1 MKLNCALL
9 LLVSLSA
16 CSTIIEGRSQQIMVN
31 TNPSG
36 ANCNI
41 FRNGDKIGS
50 IIDTPGSAYIEKTK
64 YDIKIECNKKHYQTA
79 TYMNHSGT
87 AGATWGNIVAGGL
100 IGWGVDSATGSD
112 NKYETPVNI
121 TLVPEEKP
129 APKSHS
135 KRTKETA
142 DDADDDKKAGTVA
155 DSKDSESQK

>member
-1 MKLNCALL
+1 MKSFLSVVAIL
-9 LLVSLSA
+9 SLSA
-16 CSTIIEGRSQQIMVN
+16 CSTIVDGRSQQIMVN

-41 FRNGDKIGS
+41 LRNGDKIAS

-64 YDIKIECNKKHYQTA
+64 YDIKIECRKSGYQDA

-112 NKYETPVNI
+112 NKYESPVNI
-121 TLVPEEKP
+121 TLVPEEKHEKK
-129 APKSHS
+129 KSSH
-135 KRTKETA
+135 
-142 DDADDDKKAGTVA
+142 
-155 DSKDSESQK
+155 DSDNQ